1 MRDDTQAVRGGLK
14 RTEFDE
20 TAEAMFL
27 TSGYVYGSAEEAEAA
42 FAGESD
48 HYIYS
53 RYGNPTVSM
62 FQDRLRG
69 IEGAEACW
77 ATASGMAAVFWSL
90 AALLESGDRVV
101 ASRSLFGSCFVIL
114 DQILPR
120 WGVVTEFVD
129 GSDLEQWEQALAA
142 PAKAVF
148 FETPSNPM
156 QSLVDIAAVSE
167 LAHAAGAS
175 VVVDNVF
182 ATPVLQKPLELGAD
196 VVVYSTTK
204 HIDGQGRT
212 LGGAILGT
220 DEYIYE
226 RLQPFMRHTG
236 PAMSP
241 FNAWVALKSLE
252 TLRLRVDH
260 MATSAKALAARLE
273 QLPGVERV
281 WYPGLESHPQHDLAA
296 QQMRS
301 GGTVVTFEVNGGTPA
316 AFRFINGLDL
326 IDISNNL
333 GDSKTLVTHPA
344 TTTHRRLGPDGRAAM
359 GITDGVVRISTG
371 LEDIEDLTEDVEKA
385 LAG

>member
-1 MRDDTQAVRGGLK
+1 MRDDTAAVRAGLL
-14 RTEFDE
+14 RSQFDE

-27 TSGYVYGSAEEAEAA
+27 TSGYVYASAEEAEAA

-48 HYIYS
+48 HFIYS
-53 RYGNPTVSM
+53 RYGNPTVTM
-62 FQDRLRG
+62 FQDRLKA
-69 IEGAEACW
+69 IEGAPACW
-77 ATASGMAAVFWSL
+77 ATSSGMAAVFWSL
-90 AALLESGDRVV
+90 AALLKSGDRVV
-101 ASRSLFGSCFVIL
+101 AARSLFGSCFIIL

-120 WGVVTEFVD
+120 WGIETEFVD
-129 GSDLEQWEQALAA
+129 GSDLDAWERALAT

-156 QSLVDIAAVSE
+156 QALVDVAAVSE
-167 LAHAAGAS
+167 LAHAAGAT

-182 ATPVLQKPLELGAD
+182 ATPVLQKPMEMGAD

-220 DEYIYE
+220 DEFIFE

-252 TLRLRVDH
+252 TLRLRVEH
-260 MATSAKALAARLE
+260 MSSSALSVAERVQE
-273 QLPGVERV
+273 LPGVERV
-281 WYPGLESHPQHDLAA
+281 WYPGLASHPQHALANR
-296 QQMRS
+296 QMRL
-301 GGTVVTFEVNGGTPA
+301 GGTVVTFELDGGTGA

-326 IDISNNL
+326 VDISNNL
-333 GDSKTLVTHPA
+333 GDSKSLVTHPA

-359 GITDGVVRISTG
+359 GITDGVVRLSIG
-371 LEDIEDLTEDVEKA
+371 LEDVDDLIEDVEKA

>member
-1 MRDDTQAVRGGLK
+1 D
-14 RTEFDE
+14 
-20 TAEAMFL
+20 
-27 TSGYVYGSAEEAEAA
+27 
-42 FAGESD
+42 
-48 HYIYS
+48 
-53 RYGNPTVSM
+53 
-62 FQDRLRG
+62 
-69 IEGAEACW
+69 
-77 ATASGMAAVFWSL
+77 
-90 AALLESGDRVV
+90 
-101 ASRSLFGSCFVIL
+101 
-114 DQILPR
+114 
-120 WGVVTEFVD
+120 
-129 GSDLEQWEQALAA
+129 
-142 PAKAVF
+142 
-148 FETPSNPM
+148 
-156 QSLVDIAAVSE
+156 
-167 LAHAAGAS
+167 LAHNAGAT

-252 TLRLRVDH
+252 TLRLRVNH
-260 MATSAKALAARLE
+260 MATSAKSLAVRLE

-296 QQMRS
+296 KQMRA
-301 GGTVVTFEVNGGTPA
+301 GGTVVTFEVSGGTPA

-333 GDSKTLVTHPA
+333 GDSKSLVTHPA
-344 TTTHRRLGPDGRAAM
+344 TTTHRRLGVDGRAAM